1 MGYPRRASVPHC
13 RNLTLHK
20 HEYQRIR
27 DLVQTHCGLHLT
39 EEKQT
44 LIMNRLYTHVTSQ
57 GFPSYGAYIDDLEAD
72 TSGLALDHL
81 VSLIATNHTS
91 FFREEAHFVYLQ
103 THVLPDIERQLQ
115 RTRDNDLR
123 IWCAA
128 ASTGE
133 EAYSMM
139 ITLFEYFG
147 PRYARFNAGLLAT
160 DISMKALHKAARGVY
175 TAAQVHAVPP
185 VLRERYFRRSDEHQ
199 YAVLPALKAEVVF
212 RKFNLMTARYP
223 FKKPFHIIFCRNV
236 MMYFDAPTR
245 RKLVQKLYDC
255 TSPGGYV
262 FSGHAET
269 IEREDRRYEYV
280 RPAVYRKS
288 Q

>member
-1 MGYPRRASVPHC
+1 LPHC

-20 HEYQRIR
+20 HEYQRLR
-27 DLVQTHCGLHLT
+27 DLVQTHFGLYLT

-44 LIMNRLYTHVTSQ
+44 LIVHRLYTYVTML
-57 GFPSYGAYIDDLEAD
+57 GFPSYGAYIDHIEAD
-72 TSGLALDHL
+72 TTGLALGNL
-81 VSLIATNHTS
+81 ASRVSTNHTS

-123 IWCAA
+123 VWCAA

-147 PRYARFNAGLLAT
+147 LRYARFDAGLLAT
-160 DISMKALHKAARGVY
+160 DISTKALNKAAKGVY
-175 TAAQVHAVPP
+175 TAPQVQAVPP
-185 VLRERYFRRSDEHQ
+185 VLRERYFRQLDEHQ
-199 YAVLPALKAEVVF
+199 YAVVPALRAEVVF

-223 FKKPFHIIFCRNV
+223 FKKPFHLIFCRNV
-236 MMYFDAPTR
+236 MIYFDVQTR
-245 RKLVQKLYDC
+245 RKLVQKLYNF
-255 TSPGGYV
+255 TSPGGYLC
-262 FSGHAET
+262 SGHAET
-269 IEREDRRYEYV
+269 IDREDRRFEYV